1 VTHCKNPRRKARNLN
16 QNGTDDIRLNPTR
29 QFPKQKNAA
38 VADVEKRGGKNIL
51 TTSEGRV
58 MIRMMREKGER
69 GGLNLNRDLQF
80 RLLLLGKQIGL
91 RQRNLELLVRPSQ
104 PMFNPIQMME
114 RWSAHRYLPNI
125 KIKHENKRMCPQPLH
140 SSPLISRFKDMLPG
154 EAAAMALYAAKGER
168 IPRRGEVGLD
178 SNRIEEFET
187 SGYVMSGN
195 RNKKMNAVRL
205 RKENQVIS
213 AEEKRAIL
221 NLQKEERMKK
231 EGAII
236 SQVRVASSLVSW
248 MLMV

>member
-1 VTHCKNPRRKARNLN
+1 MVVRLFRRTRKIGEEETSLGRNRSLHY
-16 QNGTDDIRLNPTR
+16 
-29 QFPKQKNAA
+29 
-38 VADVEKRGGKNIL
+38 
-51 TTSEGRV
+51 
-58 MIRMMREKGER
+58 
-69 GGLNLNRDLQF
+69 
-80 RLLLLGKQIGL
+80 RLLQERKTIGL
-91 RQRNLELLVRPSQ
+91 KRKRLEWLVRLSFQTPNRNQ
-104 PMFNPIQMME
+104 TTEI
-114 RWSAHRYLPNI
+114 WLDLPYPRNT
-125 KIKHENKRMCPQPLH
+125 KKKPDDKRMSFFLDKCRSL
-140 SSPLISRFKDMLPG
+140 LMNRFKDMMPG

-178 SNRIEEFET
+178 SSRIEEFET

-236 SQVRVASSLVSW
+236 SQVSVGVLSVA
-248 MLMV
+248 MY

>member
-1 VTHCKNPRRKARNLN
+1 M
-16 QNGTDDIRLNPTR
+16 
-29 QFPKQKNAA
+29 
-38 VADVEKRGGKNIL
+38 EK
-51 TTSEGRV
+51 
-58 MIRMMREKGER
+58 
-69 GGLNLNRDLQF
+69 
-80 RLLLLGKQIGL
+80 
-91 RQRNLELLVRPSQ
+91 
-104 PMFNPIQMME
+104 
-114 RWSAHRYLPNI
+114 WSGHLYPPNI
-125 KIKHENKRMCPQPLH
+125 KIKHDDKRMLYIHLPL
-140 SSPLISRFKDMLPG
+140 LRTELMSRFKDMLPG

-236 SQVRVASSLVSW
+236 SQVRASLFRTGM
-248 MLMV
+248 MLII

>member
-1 VTHCKNPRRKARNLN
+1 MN
-16 QNGTDDIRLNPTR
+16 
-29 QFPKQKNAA
+29 
-38 VADVEKRGGKNIL
+38 
-51 TTSEGRV
+51 
-58 MIRMMREKGER
+58 
-69 GGLNLNRDLQF
+69 
-80 RLLLLGKQIGL
+80 
-91 RQRNLELLVRPSQ
+91 
-104 PMFNPIQMME
+104 
-114 RWSAHRYLPNI
+114 
-125 KIKHENKRMCPQPLH
+125 
-140 SSPLISRFKDMLPG
+140 RFKDMMPG

-178 SNRIEEFET
+178 SSRIEEFET

-236 SQVRVASSLVSW
+236 SQVSVGVLSVA
-248 MLMV
+248 MY

>member
-1 VTHCKNPRRKARNLN
+1 
-16 QNGTDDIRLNPTR
+16 
-29 QFPKQKNAA
+29 
-38 VADVEKRGGKNIL
+38 
-51 TTSEGRV
+51 
-58 MIRMMREKGER
+58 MI
-69 GGLNLNRDLQF
+69 
-80 RLLLLGKQIGL
+80 
-91 RQRNLELLVRPSQ
+91 
-104 PMFNPIQMME
+104 
-114 RWSAHRYLPNI
+114 
-125 KIKHENKRMCPQPLH
+125 
-140 SSPLISRFKDMLPG
+140 RFKDMLPG

-236 SQVRVASSLVSW
+236 SQVRVPSSLMGR
-248 MLMV
+248 MLII

>member
-1 VTHCKNPRRKARNLN
+1 
-16 QNGTDDIRLNPTR
+16 
-29 QFPKQKNAA
+29 
-38 VADVEKRGGKNIL
+38 
-51 TTSEGRV
+51 
-58 MIRMMREKGER
+58 
-69 GGLNLNRDLQF
+69 
-80 RLLLLGKQIGL
+80 
-91 RQRNLELLVRPSQ
+91 
-104 PMFNPIQMME
+104 
-114 RWSAHRYLPNI
+114 
-125 KIKHENKRMCPQPLH
+125 
-140 SSPLISRFKDMLPG
+140 MLPG

-178 SNRIEEFET
+178 SSRIET

-236 SQVRVASSLVSW
+236 SQVRVSLCWSG
-248 MLMV
+248 MILMI